1 MIKVGSSWNQATEYN
16 LPYSWLLRAYT
27 SLSENV
33 NENITYNLY
42 RDNELLASELTSL
55 DYVDNDVEGEVCY
68 KVEAMYDGSVIATS
82 EEVCVEVSQPD
93 MEDVIYPGLTNDYI
107 NIRAKDIVN
116 VKIVGVTGAIVY
128 NNDTNEQS
136 FKIDVR
142 SLRSGTYVVQ
152 VTTKTNVYT
161 EKVVVAF

>member
-1 MIKVGSSWNQATEYN
+1 M
-16 LPYSWLLRAYT
+16 
-27 SLSENV
+27 
-33 NENITYNLY
+33 NES
-42 RDNELLASELTSL
+42 D
-55 DYVDNDVEGEVCY
+55 
-68 KVEAMYDGSVIATS
+68 
-82 EEVCVEVSQPD
+82 
-93 MEDVIYPGLTNDYI
+93 EDVIYPGLTNDFI
-107 NIRAKDIVN
+107 NIKAKDIVN

-142 SLRSGTYVVQ
+142 NLRSGTYVVQ